1 MVGVSLVALLG
12 IGIVVTIVIAAVIA
26 IIHRR

>member
-1 MVGVSLVALLG
+1 MVGVNLVAWLG
-12 IGIVVTIVIAAVIA
+12 IGIIVTIVIAAVVA

>member
-1 MVGVSLVALLG
+1 MVGVNLVALLG
-12 IGIVVTIVIAAVIA
+12 IGIIVTIVIAAVVA

>member
-1 MVGVSLVALLG
+1 MVGVSLVTLLG
-12 IGIVVTIVIAAVIA
+12 IGIVVTIVIAAVVA

>member
-26 IIHRR
+26 IFHRR

>member
-12 IGIVVTIVIAAVIA
+12 IGIVVTIVIAAVLA

>member
-12 IGIVVTIVIAAVIA
+12 IGIVVTIVIAAVVA